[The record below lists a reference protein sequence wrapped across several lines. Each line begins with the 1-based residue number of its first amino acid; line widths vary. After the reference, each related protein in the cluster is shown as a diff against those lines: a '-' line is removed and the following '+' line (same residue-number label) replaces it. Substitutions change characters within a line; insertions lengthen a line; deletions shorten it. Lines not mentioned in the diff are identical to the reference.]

1 MKFSE
6 SWLCEYVSL
15 DTTTEELIARLTMAG
30 LEVDGTESAAAD
42 FSGVVVARV
51 ESTKAHPQA
60 DKLKV
65 CEVDVGTQE
74 NLQVVCGAPNV
85 QPGMKVP
92 LAMVGASL
100 PDLVVKQAEL
110 RGVASSGMLCSA
122 AELGLSEDNSGLFE
136 LPEGATLGAD
146 LRDYLGLEDTI
157 IEVDLTPNRGDCL
170 SLQGLAREAA
180 VLFQT
185 DFTLPDFNAPDD
197 QTDKLIPVRLSAP
210 EACPRYLGRVICDVD
225 VSRPSPVWMQEKL
238 RRSGIRAI
246 DVVVDITNYV
256 LLELG
261 QPMHAFDLKRLQG
274 GINVRYA
281 EQDESLTLLDGNP
294 VDLDSETLVIADDSG
309 VLAIAGIMGGIE
321 SGVSEQTTDIFF
333 ESAHFNPLIIA
344 GKARQYG
351 LHTESSHR
359 FERGVDPELPARA
372 MDRACQLLVEI
383 AGGQPGTLIV
393 AEERSCLPESRVIT
407 LRKARLSQQL
417 SIELPDEQVEAMLNR
432 LGINIVET
440 TAEAWRCQAPS
451 WRFDLAIEADLVEE
465 VARIYGYDRLP
476 VAMPAMAMKVFGVK
490 EAITPLDRIKQLL
503 VDRDYLE
510 AITYS
515 FVDAGLQ
522 QKLDP
527 EHSAIPVQ
535 NPISSDMGVMRTSL
549 LPGLLLAVKYN
560 LNRQQSRLR
569 LFEAGQRFIGKE
581 ELLQKDVI
589 AGVVSGNRHRESW
602 ADGKAEVDFFDIKGD
617 VEALLALT
625 GVSGEIEFIA
635 DAHPALQKGQSC
647 IVKYK
652 GNTIGY
658 IGKLNPIIEK
668 YLDLPQAVFAF
679 ELDLESISVGKTP
692 EFAEITRHPAIK
704 RDIAVLV
711 DREVD
716 YSRLNDTVRQCNA
729 DYLVDLKVFDVYE
742 GKHLDNNRK
751 SVALSLTFE
760 HKSRTLSDEEVTS
773 AVDKVLEALQQSCAA
788 ELRG

>member
-1 MKFSE
+1 M
-6 SWLCEYVSL
+6 
-15 DTTTEELIARLTMAG
+15 
-30 LEVDGTESAAAD
+30 
-42 FSGVVVARV
+42 
-51 ESTKAHPQA
+51 
-60 DKLKV
+60 
-65 CEVDVGTQE
+65 
-74 NLQVVCGAPNV
+74 
-85 QPGMKVP
+85 
-92 LAMVGASL
+92 
-100 PDLVVKQAEL
+100 
-110 RGVASSGMLCSA
+110 
-122 AELGLSEDNSGLFE
+122 
-136 LPEGATLGAD
+136 
-146 LRDYLGLEDTI
+146 
-157 IEVDLTPNRGDCL
+157 
-170 SLQGLAREAA
+170 
-180 VLFQT
+180 
-185 DFTLPDFNAPDD
+185 
-197 QTDKLIPVRLSAP
+197 
-210 EACPRYLGRVICDVD
+210 
-225 VSRPSPVWMQEKL
+225 
-238 RRSGIRAI
+238 
-246 DVVVDITNYV
+246 
-256 LLELG
+256 
-261 QPMHAFDLKRLQG
+261 
-274 GINVRYA
+274 
-281 EQDESLTLLDGNP
+281 
-294 VDLDSETLVIADDSG
+294 
-309 VLAIAGIMGGIE
+309 
-321 SGVSEQTTDIFF
+321 
-333 ESAHFNPLIIA
+333 
-344 GKARQYG
+344 
-351 LHTESSHR
+351 
-359 FERGVDPELPARA
+359 
-372 MDRACQLLVEI
+372 
-383 AGGQPGTLIV
+383 
-393 AEERSCLPESRVIT
+393 
-407 LRKARLSQQL
+407 
-417 SIELPDEQVEAMLNR
+417 
-432 LGINIVET
+432 
-440 TAEAWRCQAPS
+440 
-451 WRFDLAIEADLVEE
+451 IEADLVEE

-647 IVKYK
+647 IVKYQ
-652 GNTIGY
+652 GNTIGCM
-658 IGKLNPIIEK
+658 GKLNPIIEK